1 MLFSL
6 QFVRTTR
13 RSLFAKRFPNL
24 STAHR
29 RPLIPINEAEVCLG
43 DIGPVATVKKWAFRS
58 QK

>member
-43 DIGPVATVKKWAFRS
+43 DIVVAAKKWAFRS